1 MSEGEVSEE
10 QFRVLEGVVYF
21 VDPKS
26 PGSFSF
32 LGGKER
38 IRISLKRE
46 NNSLEAFLKASRPF
60 KKGILLNTL
69 ASRPKP
75 RSVG

>member
-1 MSEGEVSEE
+1 MSTIVATMSEGEVSEE

-38 IRISLKRE
+38 IRIPLKRE
-46 NNSLEAFLKASRPF
+46 HNSLHAL
-60 KKGILLNTL
+60 KGILLNTL